1 MTGVGVV
8 TRGSSCLLL
17 TPSVSS
23 YYVVT
28 NDADTTLTVA
38 RWTAENCGDTG
49 AIHNGQTYSGSFG
62 APHILGK
69 VRWYSVYSGGARG
82 CRWNLYGRNN
92 GQGWR
97 ALGHMQFSTTPE
109 RFDANGKWVSHVWIR
124 GLIRAGLSPSSHV
137 IAAAVSL
144 ASNLVTPSG
153 AWLTVA
159 CGGAGGLP
167 VQTL

>member
-28 NDADTTLTVA
+28 NYADTTLTVA

-62 APHILGK
+62 APPHILGK

-109 RFDANGKWVSHVWIR
+109 RFDANGKWVSHVWM
-124 GLIRAGLSPSSHV
+124 SHATGDT
-137 IAAAVSL
+137 AAST
-144 ASNLVTPSG
+144 SFF
-153 AWLTVA
+153 
-159 CGGAGGLP
+159 
-167 VQTL
+167 

>member
-1 MTGVGVV
+1 MV

-28 NDADTTLTVA
+28 NYADTTLTVA

-109 RFDANGKWVSHVWIR
+109 RFDANGKWVSHVWMSHATGGTR
-124 GLIRAGLSPSSHV
+124 QLRHHFLTHLSQMIPPPLCATIH
-137 IAAAVSL
+137 
-144 ASNLVTPSG
+144 TP
-153 AWLTVA
+153 
-159 CGGAGGLP
+159 CGGVFYWVPMLIGCWL
-167 VQTL
+167 VL

>member
-1 MTGVGVV
+1 MTNLGLQACE
-8 TRGSSCLLL
+8 SSEVEAISAGPYQRRICSAVYRSCSDIWEKNQSAR
-17 TPSVSS
+17 TVDG

-28 NDADTTLTVA
+28 NYADTTLTVA

-109 RFDANGKWVSHVWIR
+109 RFDANGKWVSHAWMSYTR
-124 GLIRAGLSPSSHV
+124 GTRQLRHHF
-137 IAAAVSL
+137 
-144 ASNLVTPSG
+144 
-153 AWLTVA
+153 
-159 CGGAGGLP
+159 
-167 VQTL
+167 